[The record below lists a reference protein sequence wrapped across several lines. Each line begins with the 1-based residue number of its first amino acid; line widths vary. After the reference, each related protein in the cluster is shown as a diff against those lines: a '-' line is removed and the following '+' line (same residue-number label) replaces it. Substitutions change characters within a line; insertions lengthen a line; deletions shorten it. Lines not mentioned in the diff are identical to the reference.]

1 MEKILDFIHN
11 VIKWTFTLI
20 TLVLIDLPLKAVS
33 CIVILIW
40 GIIWSLIYPL
50 VKKLCAPTWVEYIYG
65 YATQK
70 KVLIAK
76 FIYKLWK

>member
-1 MEKILDFIHN
+1 MEKILDFIHSF
-11 VIKWTFTLI
+11 IKWTFTLI
-20 TLVLIDLPLKAVS
+20 TLVLIDLPLKAIS
-33 CIVILIW
+33 CILILIG
-40 GIIWSLIYPL
+40 GIICFLIYPL
-50 VKKLCAPTWVEYIYG
+50 VKHLYAPTWVEYIYG

>member
-11 VIKWTFTLI
+11 FIKWTFTLI
-20 TLVLIDLPLKAVS
+20 TLVLIDLPLKVVS
-33 CIVILIW
+33 CILIIAL
-40 GIIWSLIYPL
+40 GIIFSLIYPL
-50 VKKLCAPTWVEYIYG
+50 IKKIEAPTWVEYIYG

-76 FIYKLWK
+76 LIYKLWK